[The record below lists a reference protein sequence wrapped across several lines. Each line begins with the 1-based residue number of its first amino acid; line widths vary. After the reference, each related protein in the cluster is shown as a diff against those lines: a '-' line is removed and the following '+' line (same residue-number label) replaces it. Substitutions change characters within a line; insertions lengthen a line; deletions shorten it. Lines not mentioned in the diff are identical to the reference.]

1 MKEFLDYLDDFSKL
15 SKKDLE
21 YFFVLLK
28 DYKLRYRKNLGIGDS
43 ASFGLELEFE
53 QVLLR
58 YVEKEFSKYPYCS
71 SWFVHFDKSCGYK
84 IDGFEVGGEATSPIM
99 HDMEEDWQM
108 LTNVIAILLKL
119 RCKIT
124 ERTSLHVHVGAQIF
138 QEDIKNVVRFIK
150 VWCIFEH
157 VIFKFGYG
165 HDSVNRP
172 SILYFAHPI
181 ADALKLKCK
190 YIPNFLENLLVP
202 HGLSYDKKWA
212 VNFKNYQE
220 LSSKEIMGNDIEF
233 RIANGTL
240 NRAIIQNT
248 VNFYIKLMQ
257 YVTSDRYD
265 EDLINRLF
273 NKLRPK
279 DFAKYNEI
287 YGKDVLMFVDLIFD
301 NSLDKI
307 NFLKQ
312 YVKKDENVFIR

>member
-1 MKEFLDYLDDFSKL
+1 MKEFLNYQDDLSKL

-21 YFFVLLK
+21 YLFVLLK
-28 DYKLRYRKNLGIGDS
+28 DYKLQYRKNLGLDTF

-53 QVLLR
+53 HVLLR
-58 YVEKEFSKYPYCS
+58 YVEKEFSKYPYCY
-71 SWFVHFDKSCGYK
+71 SWFVHFDKSCGYE
-84 IDGFEVGGEATSPIM
+84 IDGFEIGGEATSPIM
-99 HDMEEDWQM
+99 HDEEADWKM

-119 RCKIT
+119 RCRIT
-124 ERTSLHVHVGAQIF
+124 KRTSLHVHAGVQIF

-165 HDSVNRP
+165 TDRTNRP
-172 SILYFAHPI
+172 GILYFAHPI

-202 HGLSYDKKWA
+202 YGLGFDKKWA
-212 VNFKNYQE
+212 VSFKNYQE

-240 NRAIIQNT
+240 NRIIIQNT
-248 VNFYIKLMQ
+248 VNFYLKLMQ

-265 EDLINRLF
+265 EDLINHLFERLH
-273 NKLRPK
+273 PK
-279 DFAKYNEI
+279 DFSKYDGIYAK
-287 YGKDVLMFVDLIFD
+287 DALMLVDLIFD
-301 NSLDKI
+301 NNLDKI